1 MAGGAPESMD
11 AILAHP
17 FFCDPLKELDISA
30 MPISRGMLHVMISYQ
45 STQLVLMMR
54 VRHFLRGIG
63 VNTADGTEVPPGE
76 DWR

>member
-17 FFCDPLKELDISA
+17 FFCVTELHIST
-30 MPISRGMLHVMISYQ
+30 MPISRNMLHVMISYQ